1 MKRLLITTLI
11 IGVAVAFGV
20 GALHASKTMAGFEG
34 VAAQLVSNYAD
45 ATRIVSEKWQYVFVL
60 LIALAVCW
68 LTLSNVPRWRSRLLV
83 GLFLV
88 ELFALSWVCSLY
100 RIFFQPIPSV
110 LALVF
115 ALAIAE
121 GWSAFLRRDRSH
133 LLRTFFADRLS
144 KKEFRNLNDGTT
156 PFDVEPKA
164 YDVSVVVC
172 DLGNKF
178 ATGRIRGG
186 GLAFAEDSEP
196 AAFAEATLK
205 FIRETAEHLTK
216 EGAFLHAADG
226 EGVVAFFGFPVPNSE
241 HAEKAV
247 RVVLD
252 LMKTR
257 EGRERNEKIS
267 DNWQIR
273 VGISSGVIIAGALK
287 DSQRP
292 LLLTSGEPIELARRF
307 CALNDLYG
315 SNALIDTPIF
325 DRVSET
331 VVARPIDFVSGLNSH
346 DRIEIYEPLWLAADA
361 TPEHIARRDSF
372 WSAVVLYREKRWA
385 EAYNEFQK
393 ARGSEEEEDP
403 PLQFYLR
410 RLEPLLLQLTE
421 SPFESI

>member
-11 IGVAVAFGV
+11 IGVAVALGV
-20 GALHASKTMAGFEG
+20 GALHASKTMAGFEA
-34 VAAQLVSNYAD
+34 VAAQLVSDYAG

-60 LIALAVCW
+60 LIALGVSW
-68 LTLSNVPRWRSRLLV
+68 LSLSNVPRWRSRLLV

-88 ELFALSWVCSLY
+88 ELFALSLVCSLY

-133 LLRTFFADRLS
+133 LVRTFFADRLS
-144 KKEFRNLNDGTT
+144 QKEFRGLSEGTT
-156 PFDVEPKA
+156 SFDAEPKA

-178 ATGRIRGG
+178 ATGPIRGG
-186 GLAFAEDSEP
+186 ALAFAEDSEP
-196 AAFAEATLK
+196 AAFAEATSK

-226 EGVVAFFGFPVPNSE
+226 EGVVAFFGFPVPNPE
-241 HAEKAV
+241 HAQTAV

-252 LMKTR
+252 MMKTFR
-257 EGRERNEKIS
+257 ENRERNEEIS
-267 DNWQIR
+267 GNIR
-273 VGISSGVIIAGALK
+273 GGISSGVIIAGALK

-307 CALNDLYG
+307 CALNHFYG
-315 SNALIDTPIF
+315 SNALMDTLTF

-346 DRIEIYEPLWLAADA
+346 DCLEIYEPLWLAADA

-372 WSAVVLYREKRWA
+372 WSAVVLYREKRWV

-393 ARGSEEEEDP
+393 ARGSETEDDR
-403 PLQFYLR
+403 PLDFYLR
-410 RLEPLLLQLTE
+410 RLEPLVLQLTE
-421 SPFESI
+421 LPLE

>member
-1 MKRLLITTLI
+1 
-11 IGVAVAFGV
+11 
-20 GALHASKTMAGFEG
+20 
-34 VAAQLVSNYAD
+34 
-45 ATRIVSEKWQYVFVL
+45 
-60 LIALAVCW
+60 
-68 LTLSNVPRWRSRLLV
+68 
-83 GLFLV
+83 LFLV

-100 RIFFQPIPSV
+100 RVFFQPIPSV
-110 LALVF
+110 LAVIF
-115 ALAIAE
+115 ALVIAE

-144 KKEFRNLNDGTT
+144 KKEFRGLNEGTT

-172 DLGNKF
+172 DLGNK
-178 ATGRIRGG
+178 
-186 GLAFAEDSEP
+186 LAFTEDSEP
-196 AAFAEATLK
+196 AAFAEATSK

-216 EGAFLHAADG
+216 EGAYLHAADG

-241 HAEKAV
+241 HTQKAV

-252 LMKTR
+252 LMKTFR
-257 EGRERNEKIS
+257 EGRERTEKIS
-267 DNWQIR
+267 RNWNIR
-273 VGISSGVIIAGALK
+273 MGISSGVIIAGALK

-292 LLLTSGEPIELARRF
+292 LLLTSGQPIELARRF

-315 SNALIDTPIF
+315 SNALMDTPTF

-346 DRIEIYEPLWLAADA
+346 DRLEIYEPLWLAADA

-372 WSAVVLYREKRWA
+372 WNAVVLYREKRWA

-393 ARGSEEEEDP
+393 ARGSEQEDDP

-421 SPFESI
+421 SPLESI